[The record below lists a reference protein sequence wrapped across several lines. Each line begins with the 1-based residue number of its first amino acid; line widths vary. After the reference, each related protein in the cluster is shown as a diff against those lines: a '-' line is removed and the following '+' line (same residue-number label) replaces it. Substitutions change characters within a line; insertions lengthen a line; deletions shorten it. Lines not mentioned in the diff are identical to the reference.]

1 MPIGFSF
8 DFPDTSFVGDASLLP
23 SVSADWPA
31 GFFAAVLTGTV
42 KEHIRKCICNRLQLS
57 PVSAFSMQTCNCSI
71 CCLWMLM
78 TYIIICGFCS
88 CDRGLPTQSSNLLI
102 WPEAVYTPL
111 ETHLLSIGK
120 LPSCLLFTL
129 TVPVPEIVW
138 DSEVWIFSAGDTLWE
153 SKSVNKFHCVKSS
166 ATMIWILYNGKF
178 CEPLAVSH
186 PVPLR
191 RKRLL
196 SLWMTRMRSRT

>member
-1 MPIGFSF
+1 MHLQS
-8 DFPDTSFVGDASLLP
+8 
-23 SVSADWPA
+23 
-31 GFFAAVLTGTV
+31 FAAFSS
-42 KEHIRKCICNRLQLS
+42 IRFFDANLQL
-57 PVSAFSMQTCNCSI
+57 FN
-71 CCLWMLM
+71 MLLM
-78 TYIIICGFCS
+78 NAYDLYYICGFCS

-153 SKSVNKFHCVKSS
+153 SKSINKFHCVSVRLRWSGSCTMGNS
-166 ATMIWILYNGKF
+166 ANHWLSVILYHFDGNDCSVFGWRECAPELK
-178 CEPLAVSH
+178 EH
-186 PVPLR
+186 VPGSLLIVAHLR
-191 RKRLL
+191 CLPRAKSQMCDCSSVRFYWQFWWGARRDL
-196 SLWMTRMRSRT
+196 